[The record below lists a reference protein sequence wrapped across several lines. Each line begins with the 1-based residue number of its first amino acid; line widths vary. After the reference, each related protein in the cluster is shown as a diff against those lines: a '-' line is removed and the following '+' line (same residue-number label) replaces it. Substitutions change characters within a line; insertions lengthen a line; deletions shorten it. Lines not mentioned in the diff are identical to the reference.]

1 MSNYYPKDDNA
12 ILEINLKALS
22 SNFKKLKSNLNKN
35 IECAATVKAN
45 AYGIGDKA
53 VIQSLIK
60 SGCKTYFVAHLSEAI
75 RIREYSKKINV
86 YCYHGISIKNYKE
99 HLKYNIIPIANT
111 LQQVLMINSLN
122 IKNKFNK
129 NIAIHFDTG
138 MSRLGLDANE
148 TEWLINNK
156 DKISSIKVELIMS
169 HLACADQP
177 RNPMNN
183 KQLKKFTRIRKEF
196 KKSKASL
203 ANSAGI
209 LLNKKYHFDLV
220 RPGIALYGGNPFI
233 NKNIKLSNV
242 VNLKAKIIQIR
253 KIQKGDTVGYGATF
267 KAKKD
272 MLIGTIAA
280 GYADGINR
288 KFSNN
293 MSVFFDG
300 KPLKVLGRISMDL
313 ITIDLSPIPKIKLS
327 KKINYVDI
335 LNKTNNINNI
345 SKIIDTI
352 SYEILTSLGSRYKIK
367 YI

>member
-1 MSNYYPKDDNA
+1 MSNYHTKDDNA
-12 ILEINLKALS
+12 ILEIDLKALS
-22 SNFKKLKSNLNKN
+22 SNFKELKKNLNKN

-53 VIQSLIK
+53 VIKSLIK
-60 SGCKTYFVAHLSEAI
+60 SGCNSYFVAHLSEAI
-75 RIREYSKKINV
+75 RIREYSKKIKI
-86 YCYHGISIKNYKE
+86 YSYHGIDIKNYKKF
-99 HLKYNIIPIANT
+99 LKYNIIPIANT
-111 LQQVLMINSLN
+111 LRQILMINSLN
-122 IKNKFNK
+122 IKKKFNK
-129 NIAIHFDTG
+129 NIAVHFDTG
-138 MSRLGLDANE
+138 MSRLGLDKDE
-148 TEWLINNK
+148 TKWLINNK
-156 DKISSIKVELIMS
+156 DKISSIEIGLIIS

-183 KQLKKFTRIRKEF
+183 KQLKKFISIRNEF

-220 RPGIALYGGNPFI
+220 RPGIAIYGGNPFI
-233 NKNIKLSNV
+233 NKNVKLNNV
-242 VNLKAKIIQIR
+242 ISLKAKIIQIR

-267 KAKKD
+267 KARKD
-272 MLIGTIAA
+272 MLIGTIAV

-293 MSVFFDG
+293 MSVFLKG
-300 KPLKVLGRISMDL
+300 KRLKVLGRISMDL
-313 ITIDLSPIPKIKLS
+313 ITIDISLFPEIRFSR
-327 KKINYVDI
+327 KINYVDI
-335 LNKTNNINNI
+335 LSKSNNINNI
-345 SKIIDTI
+345 SEKINTI

>member
-1 MSNYYPKDDNA
+1 MSNYHPKDDNA
-12 ILEINLKALS
+12 ILEIDLKALS
-22 SNFKKLKSNLNKN
+22 SNFKELKKNLNKN

-45 AYGIGDKA
+45 AYGIGDKV
-53 VIQSLIK
+53 VIKSLIK
-60 SGCKTYFVAHLSEAI
+60 SGCNSYFVAHLSEAV
-75 RIREYSKKINV
+75 RLRKYSKKIKI
-86 YCYHGISIKNYKE
+86 YSYHGISIKNYKKY
-99 HLKYNIIPIANT
+99 LKYNIIPIANT
-111 LQQVLMINSLN
+111 LQQVLMINTLN
-122 IKNKFNK
+122 IKKKFNK

-138 MSRLGLDANE
+138 MSRLGLDKDE
-148 TEWLINNK
+148 TKWLISNK
-156 DKISSIKVELIMS
+156 DKISSIKIGLIIS

-183 KQLKKFTRIRKEF
+183 KQLKKFISIRNEF

-220 RPGIALYGGNPFI
+220 RPGIAIYGGNPFI
-233 NKNIKLSNV
+233 NKNIKLNNV
-242 VNLKAKIIQIR
+242 VSLKAKIIQIR

-272 MLIGTIAA
+272 MLIGTIAV

-293 MSVFFDG
+293 MSVFLKG

-313 ITIDLSPIPKIKLS
+313 ITIDLSLFPEIRLS
-327 KKINYVDI
+327 GKINYVDI
-335 LNKTNNINNI
+335 LNKSNNINNI
-345 SKIIDTI
+345 SKKINTI

>member
-1 MSNYYPKDDNA
+1 MSKLYPKDDNA
-12 ILEINLKALS
+12 ILEIDLKALS
-22 SNFKKLKSNLNKN
+22 LNFKELKKKLNKN

-53 VIQSLIK
+53 VVKSLTK
-60 SGCKTYFVAHLSEAI
+60 NGCKSFFVAHLSEAI
-75 RIREYSKKINV
+75 RLREYSKTIKV
-86 YCYHGISIKNYKE
+86 YCYHGINIKNYNE
-99 HLKYNIIPIANT
+99 FLKFNVVPIANN
-111 LQQVLMINSLN
+111 LQQILMINSLN
-122 IKNKFNK
+122 KKNSFNK
-129 NIAIHFDTG
+129 PIAIHFDTG

-148 TEWLINNK
+148 TAWLINNK
-156 DKISSIKVELIMS
+156 NKISSIKIELIMS

-177 RNPMNN
+177 KNSMNE
-183 KQLKKFTRIRKEF
+183 KQLKKFITIKKEF

-220 RPGIALYGGNPFI
+220 RPGIALYGGNPFL
-233 NKNIKLSNV
+233 NKKVKLNNV
-242 VNLKAKIIQIR
+242 VSLKAKIIQIR

-272 MLIGTIAA
+272 MLIGTIAI
-280 GYADGINR
+280 GYADGISR

-293 MSVFFDG
+293 MNVFFG
-300 KPLKVLGRISMDL
+300 NKPLKVLGRISMDL
-313 ITIDLSPIPKIKLS
+313 ITIDMSPISEIKFT
-327 KKINYVDI
+327 KKTVYVD
-335 LNKTNNINNI
+335 LVNKSNNINDI
-345 SKIIDTI
+345 SKNINTI